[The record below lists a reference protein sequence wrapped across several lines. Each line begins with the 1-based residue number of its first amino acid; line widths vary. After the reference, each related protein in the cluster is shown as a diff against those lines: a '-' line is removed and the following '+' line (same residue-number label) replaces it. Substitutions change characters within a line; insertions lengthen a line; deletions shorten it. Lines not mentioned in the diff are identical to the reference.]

1 MNRTALPDQTCGE
14 PSRAKERPPA
24 SAVKPQRS
32 KVDVLSTS
40 RSNATVDPAREAVTA
55 ESAICSKPCS
65 KLIDIVRLLARQA
78 AREWSTR

>member
-14 PSRAKERPPA
+14 PSCAKGRQAA

-40 RSNATVDPAREAVTA
+40 RSNATVDPAPEAVTA
-55 ESAICSKPCS
+55 ESAVGSKPCP

-78 AREWSTR
+78 AREWSR

>member
-1 MNRTALPDQTCGE
+1 VNRTALPDQAYRE
-14 PSRAKERPPA
+14 PSRARERAPA
-24 SAVKPQRS
+24 SVKPQRS

-40 RSNATVDPAREAVTA
+40 RSNVTVDPAREAVTA
-55 ESAICSKPCS
+55 ESAVCSESCS